1 MTHEITTFIISHHPC
16 APVAIKDNFNIL
28 DNIMM
33 QECQFAKLTN
43 PNLSIC
49 GIGTHLLWKTF
60 YFEHAIKRKKTI
72 SCVSYYRRV
81 IGLIPI
87 LCIA

>member
-16 APVAIKDNFNIL
+16 ATVAIKDNFNIL

-60 YFEHAIKRKKTI
+60 YFQHAIKIKKTI

-87 LCIA
+87 LSTA

>member
-1 MTHEITTFIISHHPC
+1 MNHEITTFIISHHPC

-60 YFEHAIKRKKTI
+60 YFEHVIKRKKNNI
-72 SCVSYYRRV
+72 MC
-81 IGLIPI
+81 
-87 LCIA
+87 